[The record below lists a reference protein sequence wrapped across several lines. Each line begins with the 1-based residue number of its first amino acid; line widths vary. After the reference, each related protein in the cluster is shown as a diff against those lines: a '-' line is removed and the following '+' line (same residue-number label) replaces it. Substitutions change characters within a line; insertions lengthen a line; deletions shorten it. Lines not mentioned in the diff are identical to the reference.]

1 MSSNDQQAV
10 SKALEQEAL
19 KLDARR
25 CEVLLAADGA
35 GLAAIV
41 DEASAG

>member
-25 CEVLLAADGA
+25 SQPMER
-35 GLAAIV
+35 GLQP
-41 DEASAG
+41 SLTKG